1 MIDEMNYEEMVMGLI
16 VNAGQCKSFAFQAL
30 QQVKKGHIAESTILM
45 EQAETAAKEAHS
57 VQTKLIEFDE
67 GEGKVPVHLIMVHAQ
82 DHLMT
87 AMLAKE
93 LIQEI
98 IELHGK

>member
-1 MIDEMNYEEMVMGLI
+1 MFEHMDYEEIVMGII

-30 QQVKKGHIAESTILM
+30 QQAKKGNIVESTALM
-45 EQAETAAKEAHS
+45 TQSEIMAKEAH
-57 VQTKLIEFDE
+57 VLQTRLIEFDE
-67 GEGKVPVHLIMVHAQ
+67 GEGKIPVHLIMVHAQ

-98 IELHGK
+98 IELHQR

>member
-1 MIDEMNYEEMVMGLI
+1 MPENMDYEETVMGLI

-30 QQVKKGHIAESTILM
+30 QQAKKGHYAASAALMIQSESM
-45 EQAETAAKEAHS
+45 AKEAHYL
-57 VQTKLIEFDE
+57 QTQLIALDE
-67 GEGKVPVHLIMVHAQ
+67 GEGKIPVHLIMVHAQ

-93 LIQEI
+93 LIQEV
-98 IELHGK
+98 IELYQR